1 MVVPLGVTDRGVDEV
16 RGREV
21 LVRVAIAAA
30 VVVAVAAVAVRADE
44 SVPRLPDELE
54 EIVYVTRAYGPDAHY
69 YANFGTYS
77 FDPEQKV
84 YAPGGGGLWRLNL
97 RSGERTVLMHDDE
110 GGFRDP
116 QIHYDGEKVLF
127 SYRRG
132 GTDYYHL
139 YELGLDGS
147 DLRQLT
153 DGPYDDIEPTYLPDG
168 GIAFCSSRCNRWVM
182 CWSTPVAILY
192 RCDANGGNLR
202 PLSSNAV
209 TENTPAVL
217 LDGRLLYTRWE
228 YVDRSQLAYHHLWT
242 MNPDGTGV
250 MTFFGNMHPTGRHYQ
265 LASRKGNLVTY
276 DNVPGDVAMLDA
288 RPIPGTGKVV
298 AIFSPGHGRIEHEGF
313 VTIID
318 PQSGPDHQPA
328 ARRIHPD
335 GNWRDPWPVSA
346 ETFLVARG
354 RELQLMDD
362 QGRTRVL
369 HRLRIEPPELRL
381 HEPVP
386 VVRRQREPVLVDR
399 TDATASTGRLI
410 LSNVTYGRNMEG
422 VAEGEIKRLLVL
434 EQLPGPFH
442 NSPGFDGIS
451 LWGTFTL
458 TRILGTVPVEA
469 DGSAHF
475 EVPAMRSLFF
485 VALDENDL
493 SVKRMQSFLTLQ
505 PGETASCVGCHEPR
519 TSAPP
524 NPGGNL
530 HLALGRPA
538 SRIEPIAGMPEIV
551 DFRRHVQPILDQH
564 CIPCHGPQQAEGD
577 LRLDVGAGSVP
588 SHGAGRVLRSYVALI
603 SRLGEVADGRNA
615 HGNRAPR
622 TIGSSASGLMSR
634 IDGSHHDAQVS
645 RQQRALIRLWLDSG
659 AAANGS
665 YAIMDGGTLEQPSP
679 LYIRQ
684 MQRYGILGPDFE
696 LERDPIDV
704 YATDEAYWQSLWHR
718 PPTTPGD
725 RASSMPA
732 K

>member
-1 MVVPLGVTDRGVDEV
+1 MPLGWTDRWVGTVN
-16 RGREV
+16 GGSL
-21 LVRVAIAAA
+21 LVGVAIAAA
-30 VVVAVAAVAVRADE
+30 VVAVRAE
-44 SVPRLPDELE
+44 EGIPRLPDDLE
-54 EIVYVTRAYGPDAHY
+54 EIVYATRAYGPDAHY

-97 RSGERTVLMHDDE
+97 RSGERTLLMHDDE

-132 GTDYYHL
+132 GTDHYHL

-147 DLRQLT
+147 DPRQLT

-192 RCDANGGNLR
+192 RCDADGGNLR

-265 LASRKGNLVTY
+265 LASRKGNIVTY

-288 RPIPGTGKVV
+288 RPIPDTGKVV

-318 PQSGPDHQPA
+318 PQSGPDHLPA
-328 ARRIHPD
+328 ARRIHTD

-346 ETFLVARG
+346 EAFLVARG
-354 RELQLMDD
+354 RELHLMDD
-362 QGRTRVL
+362 QGRTRML
-369 HRLRIEPPELRL
+369 HRLLDESPELRL

-386 VVRRQREPVLVDR
+386 VARRQREPVLVDR

-410 LSNVTYGRNMEG
+410 LSNVTYGRNMGG

-485 VALDENDL
+485 VALDQNDL

-564 CIPCHGPQQAEGD
+564 CIPCHGPRQAEGD
-577 LRLDVGAGSVP
+577 LRLDASAGSVP

-634 IDGSHHDAQVS
+634 IDGSHHDVVVS
-645 RQQRALIRLWLDSG
+645 REERTLIRLWLDSG

-665 YAIMDGGTLEQPSP
+665 YAVMDGGTLERPSP
-679 LYIRQ
+679 LYIRE

-696 LERDPIDV
+696 PERDAIDV

>member
-1 MVVPLGVTDRGVDEV
+1 M

-54 EIVYVTRAYGPDAHY
+54 EIVYATRAYGPDAHY

-192 RCDANGGNLR
+192 RCDADGGNLR

-369 HRLRIEPPELRL
+369 HRLRVEPPELRL

-564 CIPCHGPQQAEGD
+564 CIACHGPQQAEGD

-696 LERDPIDV
+696 LERDLIDV